1 MRRVNRHCKNSVNT
15 QYHQIFGTEL
25 TENKNIKRTLN
36 IAFPILLGLAILWWM
51 YREFDFHRISETLT
65 HGMNWGW
72 MLFSLVFGVT
82 AQVFRGLRW
91 TQTLEPIGE
100 KPRKSTCIHAIFL
113 SYASSLIIP
122 RIGEVTRCG
131 VLTRYEGTSFSKSLG
146 TVVTERIIDTLLV
159 LFIAGVVFLSQVRIF
174 MDFFAK
180 TGTNIGTWLNT
191 FTTTGWIVTFALGI
205 ITLVFLWFAIR
216 RFTFMAKIKSTVE
229 GIKTG
234 ITSLKDV
241 KNIWLFSAYTIG
253 IWLSYFLHYY
263 ITFFCFDFTK
273 DLGIIVALV
282 SFIVGSIAV
291 IVPTPNGMGP
301 WHFAVK
307 TIFVLYGVKDINAE
321 TFVLI
326 VHTIQTALIPVLGVF
341 SLIMLGNREKAE
353 A

>member
-1 MRRVNRHCKNSVNT
+1 M
-15 QYHQIFGTEL
+15 
-25 TENKNIKRTLN
+25 TENKGIKRTLN

-51 YREFDFHRISETLT
+51 YRGFDFNRISHTLA
-65 HGMNWGW
+65 HEMNWGW
-72 MLFSLVFGVT
+72 MLFSLVFGIM

-91 TQTLEPIGE
+91 TQTLEPLGE

-131 VLTRYEGTSFSKSLG
+131 VLTRHEGTSFSKSLG

-174 MDFFAK
+174 KDFFTR
-180 TGTNIGTWLNT
+180 TGTNIGTWLHT
-191 FTTTGWIVTFALGI
+191 FTTTGWIVTIALGI
-205 ITLVFLWFAIR
+205 ITLVFLWYAIHRFAI
-216 RFTFMAKIKSTVE
+216 MARIKSMVE
-229 GIKTG
+229 DVKDGVM
-234 ITSLKDV
+234 SLKDV

-263 ITFFCFDFTK
+263 ITFFCFDFTEN
-273 DLGIIVALV
+273 LGVIVALV
-282 SFIVGSIAV
+282 SFIVGSVAV

-307 TIFVLYGVKDINAE
+307 TIFVLYGVKDVNAE

-341 SLIMLGNREKAE
+341 SLISLGNRQMNEK
-353 A
+353 